1 MAASY
6 CCWRGEGAANT
17 APSSL
22 EGAAASA
29 AGGALSLSCPPPG
42 GSRLEVCREFGRGS
56 APGNGAPGNGSS
68 ADCVP
73 LCRCAELDVAGG
85 GGDRRPLRLA

>member
-6 CCWRGEGAANT
+6 CCCRGEGAANT

-22 EGAAASA
+22 AGAAASA
-29 AGGALSLSCPPPG
+29 AGWALSCAPPG
-42 GSRLEVCREFGRGS
+42 GRRLEVGRGS
-56 APGNGAPGNGSS
+56 VPGSGAPGKGSS

-73 LCRCAELDVAGG
+73 RCRSEELDVAGG